1 MSIKM
6 NINPYE
12 TYKSPKGLDYRVTGV
27 EKVEGS
33 ERWIN
38 GVLKYHWLVSIC
50 FLNSDK
56 RLTLEYDYNE
66 KIIKKFNT
74 SSVCLSIVY
83 LSKI

>member
-1 MSIKM
+1 MSTKM

-12 TYKSPKGLDYRVTGV
+12 TYKSPKGLAYRVTGV

-38 GVLKYHWLVSIC
+38 GVLRYHWLVSIC

-66 KIIKKFNT
+66 KVIRK
-74 SSVCLSIVY
+74 IV
-83 LSKI
+83 

>member
-1 MSIKM
+1 MSTKM

-12 TYKSPKGLDYRVTGV
+12 TYKSPKGLDYRVTGI

-38 GVLKYHWLVSIC
+38 GVLRYHLLVSIC

-66 KIIKKFNT
+66 KVIKKFNT
-74 SSVCLSIVY
+74 
-83 LSKI
+83 

>member
-1 MSIKM
+1 MSTKM

-38 GVLKYHWLVSIC
+38 GVLKYHWITSIC
-50 FLNSDK
+50 FIESDE
-56 RLTLEYDYNE
+56 RISLEYDYSE
-66 KIIKKFNT
+66 KVIRK
-74 SSVCLSIVY
+74 IV
-83 LSKI
+83 

>member
-1 MSIKM
+1 MSTKM
-6 NINPYE
+6 NTNPYE
-12 TYKSPKGLDYRVTGV
+12 TYNSPKGLDYRVTGV

-38 GVLKYHWLVSIC
+38 GVLRYHWLVSIC

-74 SSVCLSIVY
+74 
-83 LSKI
+83 

>member
-1 MSIKM
+1 MSTKM
-6 NINPYE
+6 NTNPYE
-12 TYKSPKGLDYRVTGV
+12 TYKSPKGLAYRVTGV

-38 GVLKYHWLVSIC
+38 GVLRYHWLVSIC

-66 KIIKKFNT
+66 KVIRK
-74 SSVCLSIVY
+74 IV
-83 LSKI
+83 